1 MSFGDSIKHCLTNYA
16 NFNGRAGRP
25 EFWYFVLFHFL
36 VVGIPAFIG
45 FILIAS
51 STTISPDGT
60 TADISAFGV
69 FGWIII
75 VCAALISLALVIPHY
90 AVGSRRLHDRG
101 TSGWLQLL
109 VLVPCGAF
117 VLLIFWLLES
127 KGPNAYGEGPARV

>member
-1 MSFGDSIKHCLTNYA
+1 MTFGQSISHCFKNYA
-16 NFNGRAGRP
+16 NFNGRAGRS
-25 EFWYFVLFHFL
+25 EFWYFALFHFL

-45 FILIAS
+45 FILMAS

-60 TADISAFGV
+60 TTDVSAIGV
-69 FGWIII
+69 FGWIIVI
-75 VCAALISLALVIPHY
+75 VASLISLGFVIPFY

-109 VLVPCGAF
+109 VLIPCGAI

-127 KGPNAYGEGPARV
+127 QGPNAYGDGPARA